1 MDDKTGLLIALALGV
16 LFVAALMMF
25 IIPEPSERAVIAT
38 ERLDLAVLQLNNSSS
53 WDGIEETLRARI
65 ETKLVNTQGITV
77 FSRTRL
83 DELLTEQVLGESG
96 LIDPA
101 TAARIGSLTGVNKL
115 VTGTVYGIDTRA
127 EEITVCEEW
136 KDGNCVR
143 SIPAKRHTVKVLSQ
157 IEVLN
162 AANGQIEQA
171 RDVTGS
177 ASVTVKEGES
187 FSGYDALIARGA
199 DDIAS
204 DVASLLT
211 STYTREFRYGL
222 YRNYKTK
229 REGYVGID
237 ATARFN
243 RADEMV
249 KLIVHFSRIR
259 EDDLFELVWTDPQGA
274 DIEATED
281 IVSSGDWR
289 LYTFDFSTQP
299 SGRFTVRG
307 RLNGIAAFEKTFMLR
322 D

>member
-1 MDDKTGLLIALALGV
+1 MDDKTGLLIAIVLGV
-16 LFVAALMMF
+16 LLVAALMTF
-25 IIPEPSERAVIAT
+25 IIPEPGERAVIAT
-38 ERLDLAVLQLNNSSS
+38 ERLDLAVLKFNNSSS
-53 WDGIEETLRARI
+53 WDGIEETLRARV

-96 LIDPA
+96 FIDPA
-101 TAARIGSLTGVNKL
+101 TAARIGSLTGVSKL
-115 VTGTVYGIDTRA
+115 ITGTVYGIDTRA

-143 SIPAKRHTVKVLSQ
+143 SVPATRHTVKVLSQ

-162 AANGQIEQA
+162 AASGQIEQA

-177 ASVTVKEGES
+177 ASTTVKEGEV

-222 YRNYKTK
+222 YRDYKTK

-237 ATARFN
+237 ETTRFD
-243 RADEMV
+243 RADETA
-249 KLIVHFSRIR
+249 KLIVHFTRIR
-259 EDDLFELVWTDPQGA
+259 KDDLFELVWTDPQGM
-274 DIEATED
+274 DIETTED

-289 LYTFDFSTQP
+289 LYTLNLSSP
-299 SGRFTVRG
+299 LSGRFTVRG
-307 RLNGIAAFEKTFMLR
+307 ILNGTKAFEKTFMLR